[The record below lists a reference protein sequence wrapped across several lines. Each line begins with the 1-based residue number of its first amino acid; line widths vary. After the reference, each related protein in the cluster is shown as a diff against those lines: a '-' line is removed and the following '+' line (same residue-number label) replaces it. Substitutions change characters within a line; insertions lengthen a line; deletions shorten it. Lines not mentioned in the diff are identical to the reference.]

1 MRKTARLGVAGFIL
15 LATVS
20 TLPLTA
26 AAQKTASEI
35 QQEINAH
42 NAQIAELD
50 KEIAQYQA
58 QLDEVADKKQTLQTA
73 LSQLNISIKKV
84 SASIDLTKNQ
94 IGSTE
99 LQIQQLAKGID
110 SKQASIEVG
119 RSGLAESLRNLNAAE
134 NRPLVVQI
142 LNSDNVSDMWQDVET
157 LHSLQSAMNDQ
168 IRVLALEKKSLAE
181 TKTTQ
186 EEKRAELLA
195 QQKKLTAQQGSL
207 SVTKKA
213 QSELLDKTRNEESAY
228 QAILGQKQA
237 ARESFE
243 EALSDLQAQLQYVVD
258 PSQITPA
265 SKGVL
270 RWPLEKIRVTQYF
283 GNTPFANSGAYNG
296 KGHNGID
303 LAASIGTPVY
313 AALTGTVIG
322 TDNTDAV
329 RSSKGQCYSFGK
341 WVMIRHNNGLST
353 MYSHLSQINVSEG
366 QRIGT
371 GELIGYAGDTGYAT
385 GPHLH
390 FGVYVSSATKI
401 IPLGDATKSVTPCA
415 AAVMPIA
422 PLSGYLNPLNY
433 LP

>member
-1 MRKTARLGVAGFIL
+1 MRVTKLNGAGLIL
-15 LATVS
+15 LVTISA
-20 TLPLTA
+20 LPFMA

-35 QQEINAH
+35 QQEISAH

-50 KEIAQYQA
+50 KEIARYQA

-84 SASIDLTKNQ
+84 SASINLTKNQ

-110 SKQASIEVG
+110 SKQASIEVD
-119 RSGLAESLRNLNAAE
+119 RAGLAESLRNLNAAE
-134 NRPLVVQI
+134 TRSLVVQI
-142 LNSDNVSDMWQDVET
+142 LNSESVSDVWQDVET

-168 IRVLALEKKSLAE
+168 IRVLATEKKSLAE
-181 TKTTQ
+181 TKVTQ
-186 EEKRAELLA
+186 EEKRAELVA
-195 QQKKLTAQQGSL
+195 QQRKLLAQQGSL

-213 QSELLDKTRNEESAY
+213 QNELLDKTKNEEATY
-228 QAILGQKQA
+228 QSILSEKQA

-243 EALSDLQAQLQYVVD
+243 EALTDLQAQLQYVVD

-265 SKGVL
+265 GKGVL
-270 RWPLEKIRVTQYF
+270 RWPLEKIRITQYF
-283 GNTPFANSGAYNG
+283 GNTAFAQSGAYNG

-303 LAASIGTPVY
+303 LAASIGTPMY

-322 TDNTDAV
+322 TGNTDAV

-366 QRIGT
+366 QGVGT

-415 AAVMPIA
+415 AAVMPVA